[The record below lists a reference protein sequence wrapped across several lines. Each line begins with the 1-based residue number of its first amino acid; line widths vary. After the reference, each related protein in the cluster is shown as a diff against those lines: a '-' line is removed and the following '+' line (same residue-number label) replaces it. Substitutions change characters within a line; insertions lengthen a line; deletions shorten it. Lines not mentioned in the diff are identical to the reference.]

1 MANNDKRKQKVPV
14 TDTMPVNDL
23 ECEEAVLGALI
34 SDVNCYD
41 RTVDYLSGEC
51 FYNEKHR
58 SIYNAIRALR
68 DAGEPTDMITVCT
81 KLSKMGVTIVTPVD
95 VASISTK
102 GIGAHG
108 QVNYAQH
115 LMELSTRRKLW
126 QVGQELVSAGCSE
139 VVPLDAAQCRLK
151 DGIDNIFDSQDS
163 SVSTLRDGVNDL
175 CTLVNNNLTGVKT
188 DKTLTG
194 FAKLDEVRG
203 LMPSDL
209 VIVAGDTS
217 QGKSSFA
224 QALTLSA
231 IKQGK
236 RVAFYSMEMTRL
248 QMTARLV
255 AMESGIPANRITD
268 NALLDFE
275 IERFNGCIEL
285 LPIDNLFFDDRST
298 ANLDSIIS
306 SIRSLCRKQGIC
318 GVVIDYLQILTVN
331 TNNRQSTEE
340 QLLAEAAR
348 RLKNIAKEL
357 NIFIILLSQLNRDGQ
372 NPLPKRERLRG
383 SGQVAEASDLVV
395 LIYRPEVYGVQYPRP
410 FESICPHDTA
420 MIRIAKNRNGALAD
434 FIVGFDP
441 ALTKFYDMDAGSLP
455 QTPKEENDPFAI

>member
-23 ECEEAVLGALI
+23 ECEVAVLGALI

-41 RTVDYLSGEC
+41 RTVDYLSEEC
-51 FYNEKHR
+51 FYSEKNR
-58 SIYNAIRALR
+58 AVYNSIKALR

-81 KLSKMGVTIVTPVD
+81 MLSKMGVTIVTPLD
-95 VASISTK
+95 IATISSK

-126 QVGQELVSAGCSE
+126 QVGQELVSAGSSE
-139 VVPLDAAQCRLK
+139 VVPLDEVQCRLK
-151 DGIDNIFDSQDS
+151 DGVDNIFDSQDS

-194 FAKLDEVRG
+194 FSKLDEVRG

-217 QGKSSFA
+217 QGKSSLA

-236 RVAFYSMEMTRL
+236 RIAFYSLEMTKL
-248 QMTARLV
+248 QLTARLV
-255 AMESGIPANRITD
+255 AMESGVPQNRITD
-268 NALLDFE
+268 CGLLNFE
-275 IERFNGCIEL
+275 IERFNSAVES
-285 LPIDNLFFDDRST
+285 LPLDNLYFDDRSSS
-298 ANLDSIIS
+298 NLDTIIA
-306 SIRSLCRKQGIC
+306 SIRSLQRKQGIA
-318 GVVIDYLQILTVN
+318 GAVIDYLQILTVN
-331 TNNRQSTEE
+331 SNNRQSTEE

-383 SGQVAEASDLVV
+383 SGQVAEAADLVV
-395 LIYRPEVYGVQYPRP
+395 LIYRPEVYGVQYPKP
-410 FESICPHDTA
+410 FESICPHGTA

>member
-1 MANNDKRKQKVPV
+1 MRNSKVKQKVPV
-14 TDTMPVNDL
+14 TDTTLPIIDT
-23 ECEEAVLGALI
+23 ECEEAVLGTLI
-34 SDVNCYD
+34 SDVNAFD
-41 RTVDYLSGEC
+41 RLSDYLSKDC
-51 FYNEKHR
+51 FYEPKHQEIFNTIA
-58 SIYNAIRALR
+58 SIIEGGGVADMTSVAMQIMKSGGSANA
-68 DAGEPTDMITVCT
+68 M
-81 KLSKMGVTIVTPVD
+81 D
-95 VASISTK
+95 VAALCGK
-102 GIGAHG
+102 G
-108 QVNYAQH
+108 VNVLNQTNHAQH
-115 LMELSTRRKLW
+115 LQELAIRRKLW
-126 QVGQELVSAGCSE
+126 QIGQMLVNVGTCEAIS
-139 VVPLDAAQCRLK
+139 LDEAQCRLK
-151 DGIDNIFDSQDS
+151 DGVDNIFDSQDS
-163 SVSTLRDGVNDL
+163 SVSTLRDGANDL

-194 FAKLDEVRG
+194 FTKLDEVRG
-203 LMPSDL
+203 LIPSDL

-217 QGKSSFA
+217 QGKSSLA

-236 RVAFYSMEMTRL
+236 RIAFYSLEMTKL
-248 QMTARLV
+248 QLTARLV
-255 AMESGIPANRITD
+255 AMESGVPANRITD

-275 IERFNGCIEL
+275 IQKFNAAVES
-285 LPIDNLFFDDRST
+285 LPLDNLYFDDRSSS
-298 ANLDSIIS
+298 NLDTIVA

-348 RLKNIAKEL
+348 RLKNLAKEL

-383 SGQVAEASDLVV
+383 SGQVAEAADLVV
-395 LIYRPEVYGVQYPRP
+395 LIYRPEVYGVQYPKP
-410 FESICPHDTA
+410 FETICPHDTA

>member
-23 ECEEAVLGALI
+23 ECEVAVLGALI

-41 RTVDYLSGEC
+41 RTVDYLSEEC
-51 FYNEKHR
+51 FYSEKNR
-58 SIYNAIRALR
+58 AVYNAIKALR

-81 KLSKMGVTIVTPVD
+81 KLSKMGVTIVTPLD
-95 VASISTK
+95 IATISSK

-108 QVNYAQH
+108 QVNYSQH
-115 LMELSTRRKLW
+115 LQELAIRRKLW
-126 QVGQELVSAGCSE
+126 FIGQELMNAGSTE
-139 VVPLDAAQCRLK
+139 TISLEEIQSRLK
-151 DGIDNIFDSQDS
+151 ENVDGVFDGTDSNI
-163 SVSTLRDGVNDL
+163 STLRDGVNDL

-217 QGKSSFA
+217 QGKSSLA
-224 QALTLSA
+224 QALALGV
-231 IKQGK
+231 IKQG
-236 RVAFYSMEMTRL
+236 RRIGFYSMEMTRL
-248 QMTARLV
+248 QLTARLV
-255 AMESGIPANRITD
+255 AMESGVPASRIMD
-268 NALLDFE
+268 DSLLNFE
-275 IERFNGCIEL
+275 IERFNSAVES
-285 LPIDNLFFDDRST
+285 LPLDNLYFDDRSSS
-298 ANLDSIIS
+298 NLDTIIA
-306 SIRSLCRKQGIC
+306 SIRSLQRKQGIA
-318 GVVIDYLQILTVN
+318 GAVIDYLQILTVN
-331 TNNRQSTEE
+331 SNNRQSTEE
-340 QLLAEAAR
+340 QLAEAAR
-348 RLKNIAKEL
+348 LLKNLAKEL

-372 NPLPKRERLRG
+372 NPLPRRERLRG
-383 SGQVAEASDLVV
+383 SGQIAEAADLVV
-395 LIYRPEVYGVQYPRP
+395 LIYRPEVYGVQYPKP
-410 FESICPHDTA
+410 FETICPHDTA